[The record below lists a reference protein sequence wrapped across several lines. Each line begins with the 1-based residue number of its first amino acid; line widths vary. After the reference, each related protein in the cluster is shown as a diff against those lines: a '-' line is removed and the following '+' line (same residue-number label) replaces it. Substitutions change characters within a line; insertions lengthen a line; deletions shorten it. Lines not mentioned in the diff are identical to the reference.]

1 MIIMELLVED
11 FKKKVKKQSRAKEKI
26 LMVVFGALVGAI
38 NGFFGGGGG
47 MVVVPVLTFILKKPC
62 KVSHAT
68 AILII
73 LPVTL
78 ASSIVYLVKGYFSFF
93 LFLPTGIGVVLG
105 GVIGAILLGKF
116 KSKIIGYIFS
126 FIMFLAGINSAFF

>member
-1 MIIMELLVED
+1 MCELLVKD
-11 FKKKVKKQSRAKEKI
+11 FSEEPKKQNPLKEKI
-26 LMVVFGALVGAI
+26 LLIVFGAVVGIA

-47 MVVVPVLTFILKKPC
+47 MIVVPVLTFILKKPC

-78 ASSIVYLVKGYFSFF
+78 ASSIVYLVKGYFSLS

-105 GVIGAILLGKF
+105 GIIGAILLGKF

-126 FIMFLAGINSAFF
+126 FVMFLAGINSAFFN

>member
-1 MIIMELLVED
+1 MCELLVKD
-11 FKKKVKKQSRAKEKI
+11 FSEEPKKENPLKEKI
-26 LMVVFGALVGAI
+26 LLIVFGAVVGIA

-47 MVVVPVLTFILKKPC
+47 MIVVPVLTFILKKPC

-73 LPVTL
+73 LPITL
-78 ASSIVYLVKGYFSFF
+78 ASSIVYLVKGYFSLS

-105 GVIGAILLGKF
+105 GIIGAILLGKF

-126 FIMFLAGINSAFF
+126 FVMFLAGINSAFFN